1 MRDLIWLVPVFPLAG
16 FLVNGFLY
24 LLGSRPPRSELRSDP
39 HGEQPAAESAKE
51 VGHPHAHMHA
61 EMRPPFQSL
70 HSLVGTGSVT
80 LSVVFAFGAIFDVGW
95 GRLASGAS
103 HVLTFYRWI
112 PLGVNESVGQVP
124 GKAAEW
130 FVDVALRLDSLSA
143 LMIAFVTFVGFLIH
157 VYSVGYM
164 EHDRGYGRYF
174 AYLNLFM
181 FSMLILVLAANFL
194 LLFVGWEGVGLC
206 SYLLI
211 GYDYHKKFAADA
223 GKKAFVVN
231 RIGDFGFILG
241 IFGVFAL
248 FGTLDFGTV
257 FAAAALHPE
266 AVAPYLTLICLC
278 LFVGACGKSAQVPLY
293 VWLPDAMA
301 GPTPVSA
308 LIHAATM
315 VTAGV
320 YMVARCNVLFRLAP
334 DAMLVVAVIG
344 GFTALFA
351 ATIGLAQND
360 IKKVLAYSTISQ
372 LGYMFLACGV
382 GAFVAGMFH
391 VMTHAFFKACLFLG
405 SGSVIHALDGEQ
417 DIRRMGGLGFKIRT
431 TYITFLIATLA
442 ISGVPLLAGFFSKDA
457 ILAAV
462 FEADFT
468 QAAWLGKAL
477 WAAALFTAGL
487 TAFYMFRLVALTFW
501 GTFRGTKELE
511 DHIHES
517 PRTMTVPLV
526 ILAALSVVGGYVGIP
541 IVRGG
546 DKIGE
551 FLSPILLPLAGAEV
565 HAHSTA
571 LSQEMLLMGASV
583 VVAFGGI
590 LLAFF
595 WYAKGNGEVPARLA
609 REWPGVYRAVANKYY
624 VDEFYNEVFVEGLTK
639 GGGRLL
645 WDFDASVVDGAV
657 NGVAL
662 LTRALS
668 WISSAFDQ
676 YVVDGAVNGVAD
688 VIQSGFRLLRRAQ
701 TGRVQNYALAM
712 GAGLFCIVM
721 TYLLF
726 R

>member
-1 MRDLIWLVPVFPLAG
+1 MKDLIWLIPLFPLAG
-16 FLVNGFLY
+16 FLVNGLLY
-24 LLGSRPPRSELRSDP
+24 LAGSRPPRRDLRHDP
-39 HGEQPAAESAKE
+39 HGEQPAAESAKDT
-51 VGHPHAHMHA
+51 GHPHAHMHG
-61 EMRPPFQSL
+61 ETHPRFQRI
-70 HSLVGTGSVT
+70 HTLVGIGSVA
-80 LSVVFAFGAIFDVGW
+80 LSLLFAFGAIFDVGL
-95 GRLASGAS
+95 RALAGGAS
-103 HVLTFYRWI
+103 HALTLYRWI
-112 PLGVNESVGQVP
+112 PLGVNQSVGQVP
-124 GKAAEW
+124 GRLGEW
-130 FVDVALRLDSLSA
+130 FVDVAFRLDSLSA

-164 EHDRGYGRYF
+164 GHDRGYGRYF

-181 FSMLILVLAANFL
+181 FSMLVLVLGANFL

-241 IFGVFAL
+241 IFGILAL
-248 FGTLDFGTV
+248 FGTLDFGRV
-257 FAAAALHPE
+257 FTAAAADPGT
-266 AVAPYLTLICLC
+266 VAPYLTLICLC
-278 LFVGACGKSAQVPLY
+278 LFVGACGKSAQFPLY

-320 YMVARCNVLFRLAP
+320 YMVSRCNVLFRLAP
-334 DAMLVVAVIG
+334 DAMLVVAVVG

-360 IKKVLAYSTISQ
+360 IKKVLAYSTVSQ

-405 SGSVIHALDGEQ
+405 SGSVIHALSGEQ
-417 DIRRMGGLGFKIRT
+417 DIRKMGGLSLKIRT
-431 TYITFLIATLA
+431 TYGTFLIATLA
-442 ISGVPLLAGFFSKDA
+442 IAGVPLFAGFFSKDA

-462 FEADFT
+462 FEAHFS
-468 QAAWLGKAL
+468 QAPWLGKAL
-477 WAAALFTAGL
+477 WAAALFTAGM
-487 TAFYMFRLVALTFW
+487 TAFYMFRLVSLTFW
-501 GTFRGTKELE
+501 GTYRGSREE
-511 DHIHES
+511 EGRIHES
-517 PRTMTVPLV
+517 PRSMTVPLV
-526 ILAALSVVGGYVGIP
+526 ILAFLSIVGGYVGIP
-541 IVRGG
+541 IVHGG
-546 DKIGE
+546 DQIGK
-551 FLSPILLPLAGAEV
+551 FLSPILLPLAGAEA
-565 HAHSTA
+565 HAHEAAVS
-571 LSQEMLLMGASV
+571 SEVLLMIASV
-583 VVAFGGI
+583 VVSTFGI

-595 WYAKGNGEVPARLA
+595 WYAKGNGAVPARLA
-609 REWPGVYRAVANKYY
+609 AAWPGVYRTISNKYY
-624 VDEFYNEVFVEGLTK
+624 VDEAYNAVFVEGLAK
-639 GGGRLL
+639 DGGRLL

-657 NGVAL
+657 NGMAL
-662 LTRALS
+662 LTRAVS
-668 WISSAFDQ
+668 WVFSAFDQ
-676 YVVDGAVNGVAD
+676 YVVDGAVNGIAD
-688 VIQSGFRLLRRAQ
+688 TIQGGYALFRRAQ
-701 TGRVQNYALAM
+701 TGRVQNYALVM